1 MGEYFFFYK
10 EFNPRFKPREY
21 IQIRGKF
28 YEIKECRPMLPWTLK
43 LTNITSNTVLED
55 FRSQG
60 FKAKNNEILDIRLRI
75 DGPVK
80 VLLRIEGA
88 GGDVFG
94 GWGAFERYAD
104 DTVSSNML
112 ENLIMGDAIGWLWAN
127 IVPLVIPA
135 WCRLRA
141 EGYVYIVEEVT
152 AKPQTYA
159 TPAYIAS
166 AYTATTL
173 R

>member
-10 EFNPRFKPREY
+10 EFNPRFKPREF

-43 LTNITSNTVLED
+43 LTNITSNTVLD
-55 FRSQG
+55 DLKNQG
-60 FKAKNNEILDIRLRI
+60 LKARNNEILDMRLRI

-80 VLLRIEGA
+80 VLFRIEGA

-94 GWGAFERYAD
+94 GWGALERHAD
-104 DTVSSNML
+104 DTVPDNLL
-112 ENLIMGDAIGWLWAN
+112 ENLIMGDSIGWLWVN
-127 IVPLVIPA
+127 IVPLVVPA

-141 EGYVYIVEEVT
+141 EGYVYVVEEATV
-152 AKPQTYA
+152 KPQTYA

-166 AYTATTL
+166 AYTASM